1 MAHPGLPRSVCG
13 KAVRYMLNRWE
24 KLTRFL
30 SDGRIEVDNNLVEN
44 AIRPLAVGR
53 KNYRLQVRTRQPSGQ
68 RWSILFSARASC
80 TE

>member
-1 MAHPGLPRSVCG
+1 
-13 KAVRYMLNRWE
+13 MLNRWE

-44 AIRPLAVGR
+44 VIRPLAVGR
-53 KNYRLQVRTRQPSGQ
+53 KDYLFAGSHAAAH
-68 RWSILFSARASC
+68 RWSILFSAHASC